1 MNTSMYNK
9 KRLPPRTETDAAG
22 SSVERL
28 SKTVRFTVDGVEIEV
43 PSVAYVRKLEK
54 SVEEQGKLL
63 RALGAASRTHR
74 NTLRSQQRT
83 IQTVQHDLGGKL
95 DHPSS

>member
-1 MNTSMYNK
+1 MYNK
-9 KRLPPRTETDAAG
+9 KRLLPRTETEASG
-22 SSVERL
+22 SPVERL

-43 PSVAYVRKLEK
+43 PSITYVRKLEK
-54 SVEEQGKLL
+54 TIEDQGKLL

-83 IQTVQHDLGGKL
+83 IQAVQYDIDGKL
-95 DHPSS
+95 DRPS